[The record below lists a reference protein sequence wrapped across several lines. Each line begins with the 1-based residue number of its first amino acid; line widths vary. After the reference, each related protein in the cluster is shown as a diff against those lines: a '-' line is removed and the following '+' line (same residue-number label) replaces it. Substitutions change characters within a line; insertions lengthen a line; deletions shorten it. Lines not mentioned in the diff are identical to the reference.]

1 MMTKELLKY
10 LTTLVQLYK
19 YIMIWV

>member
-1 MMTKELLKY
+1 MTKELLKY

-19 YIMIWV
+19 FIMIWV